1 MIRTGQKLSGL
12 VRNFQ
17 DWSAKSRLGRNDQD
31 RSGMISK
38 LKAFKISLAFKTLF
52 DIVFIC
58 LPLINLRSYAQIL
71 CLLSNN
77 RLISTASL
85 STCNDCQ
92 ISHKLIQLLNII
104 RIYRNWQNLV
114 GSIAVK
120 QLDTLIQLFSLIH
133 NSNSCLGFGPKQGPN
148 LPFDHHHS

>member
-58 LPLINLRSYAQIL
+58 LPLFNLRSYAQIL
-71 CLLSNN
+71 CLFLAVV
-77 RLISTASL
+77 IS
-85 STCNDCQ
+85 
-92 ISHKLIQLLNII
+92 
-104 RIYRNWQNLV
+104 
-114 GSIAVK
+114 
-120 QLDTLIQLFSLIH
+120 
-133 NSNSCLGFGPKQGPN
+133 
-148 LPFDHHHS
+148 